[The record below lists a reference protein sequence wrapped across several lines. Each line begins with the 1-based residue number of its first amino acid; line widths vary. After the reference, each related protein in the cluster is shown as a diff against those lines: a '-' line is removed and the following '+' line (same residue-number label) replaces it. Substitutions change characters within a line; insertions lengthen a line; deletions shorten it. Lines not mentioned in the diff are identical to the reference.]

1 MRFAQV
7 LGTLASMLLCA
18 ALASAQT
25 TAAVVQQPD
34 AEVRSGPSDASDYYA
49 TNRLRAGDRVEV
61 VRQEPNGWV
70 AIKPPPG
77 SFSWINKRFLLQV
90 GKNTW
95 TVQSEADVDVLYGS
109 TFHKDK
115 PSVISARVA
124 RGTQVRSVG
133 EVYVP
138 ADGGMWLP
146 IEPPPTEVRYIR
158 AASLAAE
165 TVTAQNPPP
174 PFGGGQSAGA
184 GTQRWPDPSV
194 PLVPAPAAAAPTT
207 NPRWAEAERLEKAG
221 RIREAID
228 LYNQLGRD
236 VANTDHELSMR
247 CYNQA
252 SALQRGSGYA
262 VETRLRPVA
271 AGAAPGV
278 TTFAPQA
285 CCAPCGQSDYVFR
298 GLLRE
303 AHHSLDYK
311 RTFVLLNS
319 QGQLVAY
326 VTPAGADLEKQL
338 NHVVEVS
345 GAACYR
351 GDVRCNCVRASRV
364 TPLQ

>member
-1 MRFAQV
+1 
-7 LGTLASMLLCA
+7 
-18 ALASAQT
+18 
-25 TAAVVQQPD
+25 
-34 AEVRSGPSDASDYYA
+34 
-49 TNRLRAGDRVEV
+49 
-61 VRQEPNGWV
+61 
-70 AIKPPPG
+70 
-77 SFSWINKRFLLQV
+77 
-90 GKNTW
+90 
-95 TVQSEADVDVLYGS
+95 
-109 TFHKDK
+109 
-115 PSVISARVA
+115 
-124 RGTQVRSVG
+124 
-133 EVYVP
+133 
-138 ADGGMWLP
+138 
-146 IEPPPTEVRYIR
+146 
-158 AASLAAE
+158 
-165 TVTAQNPPP
+165 
-174 PFGGGQSAGA
+174 
-184 GTQRWPDPSV
+184 
-194 PLVPAPAAAAPTT
+194 VPAPAAATPTT
-207 NPRWAEAERLEKAG
+207 DPRWAEAERLEKAG
-221 RIREAID
+221 RLREAID

-319 QGQLVAY
+319 QGQIVAY